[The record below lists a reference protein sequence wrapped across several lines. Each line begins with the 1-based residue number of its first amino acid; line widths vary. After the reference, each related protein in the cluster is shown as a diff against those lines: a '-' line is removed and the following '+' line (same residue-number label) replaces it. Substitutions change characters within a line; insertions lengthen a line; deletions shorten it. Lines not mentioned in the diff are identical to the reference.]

1 LNPSVVGWIR
11 RLPARCGRW
20 LALFAV
26 AWCFAGAAWA
36 VEAPPLIPLSTS
48 RAMDLVETAWLAE
61 AGADEA
67 FPSEVATL
75 PAWFEAHRRLSQIS
89 LQGGHYWLAARLR
102 HDDAAPLR
110 WVFDPNNTLIERVE
124 LELAGSDGS
133 RQRLLAGYGQPRA
146 HMLHYAKDVQLKP
159 GVEYLALARLDS
171 RYFASVPRLEFS
183 AEPVF
188 QRKLL
193 RENLLVL
200 GSLGAMVALA
210 LFNLFLYTL
219 TRTASHLY
227 YFAQLTLAVW
237 AWSMVFQIPTELWG
251 WQGLRWHYVPF
262 FLMPAAASLFCI
274 DFLGLRERHPR
285 LFRLHLVVIA
295 TGPLLTP
302 VAVFALPWAN
312 LVASVLI
319 SGWMVL
325 TLVSGYLSLRSGF
338 RPARFFVLAFTALA
352 LPGLIILPGNLD
364 LIPDLVDN
372 AEAWTLFGSA
382 VEALLQAFALADR
395 IRLLG
400 QEKDRVAEQLIH
412 TLQVAHTDAM
422 TGLGNRYA
430 FDLMVE
436 QRGTPGLQP
445 DLQLC
450 LLAVIDLDGLKQ
462 VNDRQ
467 GHARGD
473 DLIRA
478 VGRGLGRLQA
488 DGARCY
494 RLGGDEFAILA
505 LRHREVHIA
514 EHLMLLE
521 LELVTAGFEQS
532 GISYGIA
539 HWEPGC
545 DPFELLKR
553 ADGRMYAN
561 KAMRKAG
568 RRSPPRGE
576 LENV

>member
-1 LNPSVVGWIR
+1 MALLVWGW
-11 RLPARCGRW
+11 C
-20 LALFAV
+20 LA
-26 AWCFAGAAWA
+26 AGSAWA
-36 VEAPPLIPLSTS
+36 QDAPPLLQPSAS
-48 RAMDLVETAWLAE
+48 QSVDMVRGGWLAE
-61 AGADEA
+61 AAADEA
-67 FPSEVATL
+67 FPADGNAL
-75 PAWFEAHRRLSQIS
+75 AAWFSGHRRAEQIS

-102 HDDAAPLR
+102 HDEPGPLR
-110 WVFDPNNTLIERVE
+110 WVFDPSNTLIERVE
-124 LELAGSDGS
+124 LQLAGSDGS
-133 RQRLLAGYGQPRA
+133 RQRLVAGYGEPRA
-146 HMLHYAKDVQLKP
+146 HMLHYAQGVQLQP
-159 GVEYLALARLDS
+159 GVEYQALVRLDS
-171 RYFASVPRLEFS
+171 RYFASVPRLEFTP
-183 AEPVF
+183 EPLF
-188 QRKLL
+188 HRKLL

-210 LFNLFLYTL
+210 LFNLFLFTL
-219 TRTASHLY
+219 TRTASHLH
-227 YFAQLTLAVW
+227 YFVQLSLAVW
-237 AWSMVFQIPTELWG
+237 AWAMVFQIPTELWG
-251 WQGLRWHYVPF
+251 WQGLHWHYVPF
-262 FLMPAAASLFCI
+262 FLMPAAASMFCI
-274 DFLGLRERHPR
+274 DFLGLRSRHPR
-285 LFRLHLVVIA
+285 LFRMHLAVIVSGVV
-295 TGPLLTP
+295 LTP

-319 SGWMVL
+319 SAWMVL
-325 TLVSGYLSLRSGF
+325 TLTSGYISLRSGY

-352 LPGLIILPGNLD
+352 LPGLVILPGNLD

-445 DLQLC
+445 DQQLC

-514 EHLMLLE
+514 EQLMLLE
-521 LELVTAGFEQS
+521 LELVSGGFEQS

-545 DPFELLKR
+545 DPLELLKR
-553 ADGRMYAN
+553 ADGHMYEN
-561 KAMRKAG
+561 KARRKAE
-568 RRSPPRGE
+568 RRNASMPSLDQLAQRAG
-576 LENV
+576 

>member
-1 LNPSVVGWIR
+1 MAL
-11 RLPARCGRW
+11 
-20 LALFAV
+20 LAL
-26 AWCFAGAAWA
+26 AWCCAGAARA
-36 VEAPPLIPLSTS
+36 AEEPPLVQATAARP
-48 RAMDLVETAWLAE
+48 MDLVEAAWLAE

-67 FPSEVATL
+67 FPAEGAAL
-75 PAWFEAHRRLSQIS
+75 AAWFDGHRRLSRIS
-89 LQGGHYWLAARLR
+89 LQGGHYWLAARVS
-102 HDDAAPLR
+102 HQEPGTLR
-110 WVFDPNNTLIERVE
+110 WIFDPNNTLIERVE
-124 LELAGSDGS
+124 LRLAGSDGS
-133 RQRLLAGYGQPRA
+133 RQRVVAGYGEPRV
-146 HMLHYAKDVQLKP
+146 HMLHYARDVQLQP
-159 GVEYLALARLDS
+159 GVEYVALVRLDGS
-171 RYFASVPRLEFS
+171 YFASVPRLEFTP
-183 AEPVF
+183 EPLF
-188 QRKLL
+188 HRKLL

-210 LFNLFLYTL
+210 LFNLFLFTL

-227 YFAQLTLAVW
+227 YFAQLGLAVW

-251 WQGLRWHYVPF
+251 WQELRLHYVPF
-262 FLMPAAASLFCI
+262 FLMPAAASLFCM
-274 DFLGLRERHPR
+274 DFLGLRVRHPT
-285 LFRLHLVVIA
+285 LFRLHAGVVA
-295 TGPLLTP
+295 SGVLLAP

-319 SGWMVL
+319 SAWMVL
-325 TLVSGYLSLRSGF
+325 TLASGYVSLRSGF

-352 LPGLIILPGNLD
+352 VPGLIILPGNLD

-445 DLQLC
+445 DQQLC

-488 DGARCY
+488 EGARCY

-521 LELVTAGFEQS
+521 LELVTAGFDQS

-553 ADGRMYAN
+553 ADGHMYEN
-561 KAMRKAG
+561 KARRKAE
-568 RRSPPRGE
+568 RRSPPRGA
-576 LENV
+576 LADA

>member
-1 LNPSVVGWIR
+1 MAL
-11 RLPARCGRW
+11 
-20 LALFAV
+20 LAL
-26 AWCFAGAAWA
+26 AWCCAGAARA
-36 VEAPPLIPLSTS
+36 AEEPPLLQAT
-48 RAMDLVETAWLAE
+48 AAQAVDLVDAAWLAE

-67 FPSEVATL
+67 FPAEDTAL
-75 PAWFEAHRRLSQIS
+75 APWFAAHRRPSQIS
-89 LQGGHYWLAARLR
+89 LQGGHYWLAARVR
-102 HDDAAPLR
+102 HAEPGSLN
-110 WVFDPNNTLIERVE
+110 WIFDPNNTLIERVE
-124 LELAGSDGS
+124 LRLAGSDGS
-133 RQRLLAGYGQPRA
+133 RQRVVAGYAEPRA
-146 HMLHYAKDVQLKP
+146 HMLHYAREVQLQP
-159 GVEYLALARLDS
+159 GVEYLALVRLDS
-171 RYFASVPRLEFS
+171 RYFASVPRLEFIP
-183 AEPVF
+183 EPLF
-188 QRKLL
+188 HRKLL

-210 LFNLFLYTL
+210 LFNLFLFTL

-227 YFAQLTLAVW
+227 YFAQLALAVW

-251 WQGLRWHYVPF
+251 WQGLRLHYVPF

-274 DFLGLRERHPR
+274 DFLGLRARHPT
-285 LFRLHLVVIA
+285 LFRLHAAVVVS
-295 TGPLLTP
+295 GVLLAP

-319 SGWMVL
+319 SAWMGL
-325 TLVSGYLSLRSGF
+325 TLTSGYLSLRSGF

-352 LPGLIILPGNLD
+352 VPGLIILPGNLD

-400 QEKDRVAEQLIH
+400 QEKDRVADQLTH

-436 QRGTPGLQP
+436 QRGTAGLQP
-445 DLQLC
+445 DQQLC

-488 DGARCY
+488 EGARCY

-521 LELVTAGFEQS
+521 LELVTAGFDQS

-553 ADGRMYAN
+553 ADGHMYEN
-561 KAMRKAG
+561 KARRKAE
-568 RRSPPRGE
+568 RQNASPLPPGE
-576 LENV
+576 LAQRPSLSEGPR

>member
-1 LNPSVVGWIR
+1 
-11 RLPARCGRW
+11 
-20 LALFAV
+20 
-26 AWCFAGAAWA
+26 
-36 VEAPPLIPLSTS
+36 
-48 RAMDLVETAWLAE
+48 
-61 AGADEA
+61 
-67 FPSEVATL
+67 
-75 PAWFEAHRRLSQIS
+75 
-89 LQGGHYWLAARLR
+89 
-102 HDDAAPLR
+102 
-110 WVFDPNNTLIERVE
+110 
-124 LELAGSDGS
+124 
-133 RQRLLAGYGQPRA
+133 
-146 HMLHYAKDVQLKP
+146 
-159 GVEYLALARLDS
+159 
-171 RYFASVPRLEFS
+171 
-183 AEPVF
+183 
-188 QRKLL
+188 
-193 RENLLVL
+193 
-200 GSLGAMVALA
+200 
-210 LFNLFLYTL
+210 
-219 TRTASHLY
+219 
-227 YFAQLTLAVW
+227 
-237 AWSMVFQIPTELWG
+237 MVFQIPTELWG
-251 WQGLRWHYVPF
+251 WQGLRWHYLPF
-262 FLMPAAASLFCI
+262 FLLPAAASMFCI
-274 DFLGLRERHPR
+274 DFLGLRSRHPR
-285 LFRLHLVVIA
+285 LFRMHLAVIA
-295 TGPLLTP
+295 SGVLLSP

-312 LVASVLI
+312 LVASMLI
-319 SGWMVL
+319 SAWMVL
-325 TLVSGYLSLRSGF
+325 TLVSGYLSLRSGY

-352 LPGLIILPGNLD
+352 LPALIILPGNLD

-445 DLQLC
+445 DEQLC

-521 LELVTAGFEQS
+521 LELVTGGFDQS

-553 ADGRMYAN
+553 ADGHMYEN
-561 KAMRKAG
+561 KARRKAE
-568 RRSPPRGE
+568 RLSASTLPAGE
-576 LENV
+576 IAQRTS

>member
-1 LNPSVVGWIR
+1 MVLLILGW
-11 RLPARCGRW
+11 C
-20 LALFAV
+20 
-26 AWCFAGAAWA
+26 GAAWA
-36 VEAPPLIPLSTS
+36 ADAPPLLRLSGS
-48 RAMDLVETAWLAE
+48 QPVDMVGTAWLAE
-61 AGADEA
+61 AGANEA
-67 FPSEVATL
+67 PPAEGAPL
-75 PAWFEAHRRLSQIS
+75 AAWFASHRQPAQIS

-102 HDDAAPLR
+102 HDEPAPMR

-124 LELAGSDGS
+124 LRLSGSDGS
-133 RQRLLAGYGQPRA
+133 RQRVVAGYVAPRV
-146 HMLHYAKDVQLKP
+146 HMLHYAQDVQLLP
-159 GVEYLALARLDS
+159 GVDYLALVRLDS
-171 RYFASVPRLEFS
+171 RYFASVPQLEFT
-183 AEPVF
+183 AEPLF

-193 RENLLVL
+193 QENLLVL

-210 LFNLFLYTL
+210 LFNLFLFTL

-227 YFAQLTLAVW
+227 YFAQLTLAVCAW
-237 AWSMVFQIPTELWG
+237 AMVFQIPTELWG
-251 WQGLRWHYVPF
+251 WHGLRWHYLPF
-262 FLMPAAASLFCI
+262 FLMPPAASLFCI
-274 DFLGLRERHPR
+274 DFLNLRERHPT
-285 LFRLHLVVIA
+285 LFRLHVGVIVA
-295 TGPLLTP
+295 GVLLSP

-319 SGWMVL
+319 SAWMVL
-325 TLVSGYLSLRSGF
+325 TLASGYRSLRSGY
-338 RPARFFVLAFTALA
+338 RPARFFLLAFAALA

-400 QEKDRVAEQLIH
+400 LEKDRVAEELIH
-412 TLQVAHTDAM
+412 TLKVAHTDAM

-445 DLQLC
+445 DQQLC
-450 LLAVIDLDGLKQ
+450 LLAVIDLDGLKL

-478 VGRGLGRLQA
+478 VGRGLARLQA

-545 DPFELLKR
+545 DPFELLNR
-553 ADGRMYAN
+553 ADGHMYEN
-561 KAMRKAG
+561 KARRKAE
-568 RRSPPRGE
+568 RQNASTSMPVE
-576 LENV
+576 LAQRTK